1 MVIRIN
7 KKRSIILLLFA
18 IILLQRP
25 LSVYTF
31 SVLRTLIRY
40 VDEIISVIAFVILT
54 LYYTKGKVILT
65 KEEKNIILC
74 FCIFLAFGLISN
86 IFNPLQRWVVNIVD
100 IITCSRFLIFYLIGR
115 ILFKRINILKLL
127 YEMESLCKFLTCLV
141 SGLAIIQIFI
151 YPIFPRGDY
160 RYFMY
165 SLELFFGHPTYMAV
179 FCMTCVSVF
188 IANIGINEKKYKTNM
203 KYIFVLL
210 LLMSLT
216 MRTKAI
222 ASAVIVALLWFTMVK
237 MKITSKLFIII
248 AGAITAIPIGTKSI
262 IGYYMTNTQEF
273 VRARLFFD
281 SITLANKYFPL
292 GTGFAT
298 FGSSMAAKNYSSIY
312 TMLGYN
318 SLYGG
323 SKKDISF
330 LSDTFW
336 PIVVA
341 QTGWIGFVFFVLM
354 IFYFI
359 KLSFRL
365 KQNIYFYWSAI
376 SIIVYELISST
387 SETAFFNPQA
397 SIMFLL
403 FGIIVDIY
411 FSNNSN
417 NKPIITQH

>member
-1 MVIRIN
+1 MVIRLN

-25 LSVYTF
+25 LSIYTF
-31 SVLRTLIRY
+31 SALSTLIRY
-40 VDEIISVIAFVILT
+40 VDEIISVIAFVILAF
-54 LYYTKGKVILT
+54 YFCKNQVILT
-65 KEEKNIILC
+65 KEERNIIVF
-74 FCIFLAFGLISN
+74 FCVFVAMGLISN
-86 IFNPLQRWVVNIVD
+86 ILNPLQNWIINIID
-100 IITCSRFLIFYLIGR
+100 IVTCSRFLIFYLIGR
-115 ILFKRINILKLL
+115 ILLKKINTLKLL
-127 YEMESLCKFLTCLV
+127 QEIESLCKFLTLIV

-151 YPIFPRGDY
+151 YPLFPRGDY

-165 SLELFFGHPTYMAV
+165 SLELFFGHPTYMAI
-179 FCMTCVSVF
+179 FCMTCISVF
-188 IANIGINEKKYKTNM
+188 IVNIGINEKKCKTNM
-203 KYIFVLL
+203 TYIIILL
-210 LLMSLT
+210 LLMSFTL
-216 MRTKAI
+216 RTKAI
-222 ASAVIVALLWFTMVK
+222 ASAVIVGLLWLTMVK
-237 MKITSKLFIII
+237 MKITSKVFVII
-248 AGAITAIPIGTKSI
+248 AGAITAIPIGAKSI

-281 SITLANKYFPL
+281 SIYLANKHFPL

-298 FGSSMAAKNYSSIY
+298 FGSAMAAKNYSSIY

-341 QTGWIGFVFFVLM
+341 QTGWIGFISFILM
-354 IFYFI
+354 IFYLI

-365 KQNIYFYWSAI
+365 KQNIYFYWAAI

-397 SIMFLL
+397 SILFLL

-417 NKPIITQH
+417 NKPIKTQH